1 MSPQMKEN
9 PEINALKET
18 LERFRKSGK
27 ILLAYLYGSYVKGT
41 QHQRSDIDLAI
52 YINTSDEKEAVVITD
67 SILMAAE
74 RPVEVLRL
82 DDEDESPFIIQE
94 SLKGIPLIEPDMET
108 LYRVAHRAL
117 HQSEDIRYKRAIAA
131 GQT

>member
-1 MSPQMKEN
+1 
-9 PEINALKET
+9 
-18 LERFRKSGK
+18 
-27 ILLAYLYGSYVKGT
+27 
-41 QHQRSDIDLAI
+41 
-52 YINTSDEKEAVVITD
+52 
-67 SILMAAE
+67 MAAE

-82 DDEDESPFIIQE
+82 DDDDESPFIIQE
-94 SLKGIPLIEPDMET
+94 SLKGVPLVEPDMET